1 MIFLI
6 GLIAVFVLGIVLKL
20 LRVSASIIWKLL
32 MNAIAGLIL
41 LFIVN
46 AVGGNFG
53 IHIEINEVSAV
64 LAGIF
69 GIPYVILVL
78 ISQSL

>member
-1 MIFLI
+1 MILFGI
-6 GLIAVFVLGIVLKL
+6 IAVFALGIVLRL
-20 LRVSASIIWKLL
+20 LRVSAKVIWKLVINGL
-32 MNAIAGLIL
+32 AGLIL

-46 AVGGNFG
+46 AIGGNFG
-53 IHIEINEVSAV
+53 LHIEINEVSAV

-69 GIPYVILVL
+69 GLPYVLLVL